1 MAYKNPCQFTS
12 IKVYHDNDE
21 MTWTKSKLYKK
32 FFNNG
37 KSVNK
42 TFDTKTNY
50 NVYDDNQD

>member
-50 NVYDDNQD
+50 NVYDDN